1 MSSVPGRPFSRWL
14 LGCGRCKGGNKGGM
28 EGQVR
33 NELGLV
39 LSVGF
44 SEVRSE
50 REIKWDL
57 LLSTARGL
65 HEEVYP

>member
-1 MSSVPGRPFSRWL
+1 
-14 LGCGRCKGGNKGGM
+14 M